1 MKQNVP
7 FRIKPFLLHASF
19 IGIILVSLFSCKS
32 KTADP
37 AEEDVPAADAQ
48 TPVTVTTIRQNALT
62 DYTDLNATSVYL
74 LKSFV
79 KANINGYLRQVN
91 VQPGKY
97 VSRGQLLFSLE
108 TKEARSIGNSIN
120 VLDSTFHFSGLGK
133 IRATQSGYISQ
144 LNHQQGDYV
153 QDGDQLAVI
162 IDKSSFVFLMQL
174 PYEMRADVKEHQS
187 VDLTLPDGEKLKGEV
202 TLSMPTVDT
211 LSQTQGIVVR
221 VKAMNNIPENLIA
234 KARIVKAYSLH
245 AQSLP
250 KSAVLS
256 NETQTDFF
264 VMKLIN
270 PTTAVKIPVKKGIET
285 KDCIEILSPTFAAA
299 DQIVLT
305 GNYSLAD
312 TAKVK
317 IVQP

>member
-1 MKQNVP
+1 MKKNT
-7 FRIKPFLLHASF
+7 FLRIKPFLLHASF

-32 KTADP
+32 KSAEP
-37 AEEDVPAADAQ
+37 AEEDVPAADTQ
-48 TPVTVTTIRQNALT
+48 TPVTVTTIGQDALT
-62 DYTDLNATSVYL
+62 DYTDLNARSVYL

-120 VLDSTFHFSGLGK
+120 VLDSTFHFSGLGRIK
-133 IRATQSGYISQ
+133 AAQSGFISEV
-144 LNHQQGDYV
+144 NHQQGDYV
-153 QDGDQLAVI
+153 QDGEQLAVI
-162 IDKSSFVFLMQL
+162 TDKSSFVFLMQL
-174 PYEMRADVKEHQS
+174 PYEMRTDVKEHQP
-187 VDLTLPDGEKLKGEV
+187 VDLTLPDGEKLRGEV

-221 VKAMNNIPENLIA
+221 VKAAHNIPENLIA
-234 KARIVKAYSLH
+234 KARIVKSSSQH

-250 KSAVLS
+250 KPAVLS
-256 NETQTDFF
+256 NETQTEFY

-285 KDCIEILSPTFAAA
+285 NDRIEILSPKFAAG
-299 DQIVLT
+299 DKIVVT
-305 GNYSLAD
+305 GNYSLPD

>member
-1 MKQNVP
+1 MKKNT
-7 FRIKPFLLHASF
+7 FLRIRLFLLNASF

-32 KTADP
+32 KSAEP
-37 AEEDVPAADAQ
+37 AEEDVPAADPQ
-48 TPVTVTTIRQNALT
+48 TPVTVATIGQEALT
-62 DYTDLNATSVYL
+62 DYTDLNARSVYL

-97 VSRGQLLFSLE
+97 VSRGQLLFSLQ

-120 VLDSTFHFSGLGK
+120 VLDSTFHFSGLGRIK
-133 IRATQSGYISQ
+133 AAQSGFISEV
-144 LNHQQGDYV
+144 NHQQGDYV
-153 QDGDQLAVI
+153 QDGEQLAVI
-162 IDKSSFVFLMQL
+162 TDKSSFVFLMQL
-174 PYEMRADVKEHQS
+174 PYEMRADVKEHQP
-187 VDLTLPDGEKLKGEV
+187 VNLTLPDGEKLRGEV

-221 VKAMNNIPENLIA
+221 VKAAHNIPENLIA
-234 KARIVKAYSLH
+234 KARIVKSTSQH

-256 NETQTDFF
+256 NETQTEFY

-270 PTTAVKIPVKKGIET
+270 PTTAVKTPVKKGIET
-285 KDCIEILSPTFAAA
+285 NDRIEILSPKFAAG
-299 DQIVLT
+299 DKIVVT
-305 GNYSLAD
+305 GNYSLPD

-317 IVQP
+317 IMQP

>member
-1 MKQNVP
+1 MKKNT
-7 FRIKPFLLHASF
+7 FLRIKLFLLHASF

-32 KTADP
+32 KSTEP

-48 TPVTVTTIRQNALT
+48 TPVTVTTIGQDALT
-62 DYTDLNATSVYL
+62 DYTDLNARSVYL

-91 VQPGKY
+91 VHPGKY
-97 VSRGQLLFSLE
+97 VSRGQLLFSLQ

-120 VLDSTFHFSGLGK
+120 VLDSTFHFSGLGRIK
-133 IRATQSGYISQ
+133 AAQSGFISE

-153 QDGDQLAVI
+153 QDGEQLAVI
-162 IDKSSFVFLMQL
+162 TDKSSFVFLMQL
-174 PYEMRADVKEHQS
+174 PYEMRAEVKEHQP
-187 VDLTLPDGEKLKGEV
+187 VDLTLPDGEKLRGEV

-221 VKAMNNIPENLIA
+221 VKAANNIPENLIA
-234 KARIVKAYSLH
+234 KARIVKSSSQH

-256 NETQTDFF
+256 NETQTEFH

-270 PTTAVKIPVKKGIET
+270 PTTAVKTPVKKGIET
-285 KDCIEILSPTFAAA
+285 NDRIEILSPRFAAE
-299 DQIVLT
+299 DKIVVT
-305 GNYSLAD
+305 GNYSLPD
-312 TAKVK
+312 TARVK